1 MIIGRF
7 EYDKAS
13 DTFSGSVYTLHF
25 QIGDVQFVPSEKQ
38 SDNGPQ
44 YRLVSESMFGQI
56 EHGAAWKRTDK
67 QGKPYISVELDA
79 PLLEKP
85 FHAALFTSENGDTAS
100 LVWNRQK
107 AKTEAAPKAEVTKS
121 KAKKAA

>member
-7 EYDKAS
+7 EYDKDS

-25 QIGDVQFVPSEKQ
+25 QIGDVQFVPSKKQ

-67 QGKPYISVELDA
+67 QGKAYISVELDA
-79 PLLEKP
+79 PLLDKP
-85 FHAALFTSENGDTAS
+85 VNAALFIAESGKTAA
-100 LVWNRQK
+100 LFWKRQK
-107 AKTEAAPKAEVTKS
+107 AQAEVTKP
-121 KAKKAA
+121 KLKKAA